1 MHSMIEGVLRYSMIN
16 SDEQN
21 IQKVNLN
28 EVFDNIISDL
38 ELIIK
43 ERSATINQ
51 TGLPTIDGAFVLL
64 YQLFYNLINNSLKFI
79 SPGKAP
85 VISVTSASFEKDR
98 QNFVEIRIE
107 DNGIGFEPHE
117 AEKIFDTFSR
127 LNSKDQFE
135 GTGLGLSLCK
145 RIVHRHHGTIE
156 AIGKKNEGAIFIVKL
171 PFKQESL
178 SI

>member
-1 MHSMIEGVLRYSMIN
+1 MEHLC
-16 SDEQN
+16 
-21 IQKVNLN
+21 
-28 EVFDNIISDL
+28 
-38 ELIIK
+38 
-43 ERSATINQ
+43 
-51 TGLPTIDGAFVLL
+51 
-64 YQLFYNLINNSLKFI
+64 FYTNYFIINNSLKFI
-79 SPGKAP
+79 SPAKAP